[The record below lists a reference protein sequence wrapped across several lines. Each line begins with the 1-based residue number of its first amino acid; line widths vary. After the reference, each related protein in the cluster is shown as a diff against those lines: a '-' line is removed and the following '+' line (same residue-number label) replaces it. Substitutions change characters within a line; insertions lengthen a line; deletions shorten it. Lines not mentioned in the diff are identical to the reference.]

1 MRRWPASVDGSKG
14 TLVLIGAP
22 ASVDRSL
29 VALLYLDV
37 VLVLIAVPLALAAG
51 APAVGLIV
59 GALAWIIGRAASS
72 VAEKKIAAMED
83 FRRQIGFGVA
93 SSMLR
98 VWLLACSII
107 GLGIAVSRED
117 ALTAALVIF
126 GAFSVYFV
134 KSAVGQYTSRRSPAR

>member
-1 MRRWPASVDGSKG
+1 M
-14 TLVLIGAP
+14 LIGAP

-29 VALLYLDV
+29 VAVLYLDV
-37 VLVLIAVPLALAAG
+37 VLVLLAVPVALAAG
-51 APAVGLIV
+51 APPVGLIV
-59 GALAWIIGRAASS
+59 GALAWIIGRAASAA
-72 VAEKKIAAMED
+72 AEKQIAAMED

-98 VWLLACSII
+98 VWLLACTII
-107 GLGIAVSRED
+107 ALGIAASRED

-134 KSAVGQYTSRRSPAR
+134 KSAVGQYTSRRSPAP